1 MNMITSPGI
10 ILEMVRNDQR
20 RSLVLHV
27 VMIVF
32 HLKSSLPKQYAAVF
46 AIILSAAY
54 ELGCREN
61 GEGTEGS
68 FSVFSAIIWK

>member
-1 MNMITSPGI
+1 MITSPGI
-10 ILEMVRNDQR
+10 ILETVRNGQR

-32 HLKSSLPKQYAAVF
+32 HLKSSLPKQYAAVS
-46 AIILSAAY
+46 AIILSAAC

-68 FSVFSAIIWK
+68 FSVFSAIIWM